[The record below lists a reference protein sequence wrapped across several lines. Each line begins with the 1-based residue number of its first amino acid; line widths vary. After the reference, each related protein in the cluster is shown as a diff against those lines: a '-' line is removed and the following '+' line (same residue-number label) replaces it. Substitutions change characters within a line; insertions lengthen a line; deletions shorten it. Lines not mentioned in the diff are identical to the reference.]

1 MIGKLYTSREKKLRM
16 TEQLI
21 GWTLDV
27 TFMWQ
32 PEKNQCFTSQHP
44 ARQREGAHQVPSAG
58 GDHLFLWHM
67 IAAAAQIMSFHLPLV
82 VLSLSGLVFV
92 RAGLCCC
99 DFLSWKEKKK
109 ATQNR
114 KIIQQQSI
122 VIMTLWWLPVFV
134 LYSLLF
140 ASTGFLTLHRK

>member
-1 MIGKLYTSREKKLRM
+1 M

-44 ARQREGAHQVPSAG
+44 ARQRDAHRAPTAD

-99 DFLSWKEKKK
+99 DFLLWKEKKSNTK
-109 ATQNR
+109 QKNNTAAKHRNYD
-114 KIIQQQSI
+114 SL
-122 VIMTLWWLPVFV
+122 MTPCICFV
-134 LYSLLF
+134 LFVVCFNRFSHF
-140 ASTGFLTLHRK
+140 AQKIKSWVLCLSRA